1 MRKIEREMIG
11 AVAQCFGDASLSGQV
26 WRSANTTVR
35 QEHDGIR
42 HRPGYCRRVIVTL
55 HETDV
60 ASFEIGIDRLTLQTG
75 GWHSRTTAS
84 RINALLATFARDWS
98 VCSRRGQLYIIRD
111 TWTPGGSLF
120 LSEGFELTY
129 QPVALL

>member
-35 QEHDGIR
+35 QEHDGIA
-42 HRPGYCRRVIVTL
+42 HRPGYCRRVVVTL
-55 HETDV
+55 HQTDV
-60 ASFEIGIDRLTLQTG
+60 ASFEIGVDRLTLQTG

-84 RINALLATFARDWS
+84 RINALLATFSPEWAVFSKRGTLQIRRDS
-98 VCSRRGQLYIIRD
+98 
-111 TWTPGGSLF
+111 WTPGASDPL
-120 LSEGFELTY
+120 LEGQEVFFK
-129 QPVALL
+129 PVALL